1 MIDAHHHLW
10 DLGAV
15 DYPWLMEKGKKR
27 FFGDPTPIQRNYTI
41 DEHIELAGAH
51 GFKASVHIQVG
62 AANALEEAKWVD
74 KIAKQNPSWP
84 MVQVAFCDLSL
95 DDCEHQL
102 DELQKLSSVV
112 GVRQII
118 GRSPLEDTISGT
130 NTLLESDAFKAGLQ
144 SISDRGLSFDLQIIP
159 ELSEQCA
166 DVFSQ
171 FQDLKVILCHAG
183 SPYNRSTKGIA
194 AWAEDL
200 KHLSNLENVSCKLS
214 GLGMFEHNWTETSV
228 KPIVK
233 TVINQF
239 GPKRVMFGS
248 NFPVDSLSSSFDDLY
263 MRLNNIVGI
272 KNTEDIFFQ
281 TAQRTYFSKL
291 SIS

>member
-27 FFGDPTPIQRNYTI
+27 FFGDPTSIQRNYTI
-41 DEHIELAGAH
+41 DEHIELVGAH

-74 KIAKQNPSWP
+74 KIAIQNPSWP

-95 DDCEHQL
+95 GDCEHQL

-166 DVFSQ
+166 AVFSQ

-183 SPYNRSTKGIA
+183 SPYNRSTKGIE

-228 KPIVK
+228 KPIAK

-263 MRLNNIVGI
+263 MRLNKIIGI

-281 TAQRTYFSKL
+281 TARRTYFSKL

>member
-27 FFGDPTPIQRNYTI
+27 FFGDPTPIQRDYTI
-41 DEHIELAGAH
+41 DEHVELAGAH

-74 KIAKQNPSWP
+74 KIAKQNQSWP

-166 DVFSQ
+166 AVFSQ

-263 MRLNNIVGI
+263 KRLSNVIGI
-272 KNTEDIFFQ
+272 KNSEDIFFR

>member
-27 FFGDPTPIQRNYTI
+27 FFGDPTSIQRNYTI

-74 KIAKQNPSWP
+74 MIAKQNPSWP

-159 ELSEQCA
+159 ELSEKCA
-166 DVFSQ
+166 AVFSQ
-171 FQDLKVILCHAG
+171 FQDLTVILCHAG

-200 KHLSNLENVSCKLS
+200 KHLSNLANVSCKLS

-228 KPIVK
+228 KPIAK

-263 MRLNNIVGI
+263 TRLNNIIGTQ
-272 KNTEDIFFQ
+272 N
-281 TAQRTYFSKL
+281 S
-291 SIS
+291 

>member
-10 DLGAV
+10 DLGTV
-15 DYPWLMEKGKKR
+15 DYPWLMEKGEKR
-27 FFGDPTPIQRNYTI
+27 FFGDPTPIQRDYTI
-41 DEHIELAGAH
+41 DEHVELAGAH

-74 KIAKQNPSWP
+74 KIAKQNQSWP

-144 SISDRGLSFDLQIIP
+144 SVSDRGLSFDLQIIP

-166 DVFSQ
+166 AVFSQ

-200 KHLSNLENVSCKLS
+200 KHLSKLENVSCKIS

-228 KPIVK
+228 KPIAK

-263 MRLNNIVGI
+263 KRLSNVIGI
-272 KNTEDIFFQ
+272 KNSEDIFFR

>member
-27 FFGDPTPIQRNYTI
+27 FFGDPTSIQRNYTI

-130 NTLLESDAFKAGLQ
+130 NTLLESDEFKAGLQ
-144 SISDRGLSFDLQIIP
+144 SISNRGLSFDLQIIP

-214 GLGMFEHNWTETSV
+214 GLGMFEHSWTETSV
-228 KPIVK
+228 KPIAK

-263 MRLNNIVGI
+263 MRLNNIIGTQ
-272 KNTEDIFFQ
+272 NSEEIFFQ

>member
-15 DYPWLMEKGKKR
+15 DYPWLMEKGKRR

-62 AANALEEAKWVD
+62 ASNALEEAKWVD
-74 KIAKQNPSWP
+74 TIAKQNPSWP
-84 MVQVAFCDLSL
+84 IVQVAFCDLSL

-144 SISDRGLSFDLQIIP
+144 SISDRGLSCL
-159 ELSEQCA
+159 LYT
-166 DVFSQ
+166 
-171 FQDLKVILCHAG
+171 
-183 SPYNRSTKGIA
+183 SPSPRDRG
-194 AWAEDL
+194 
-200 KHLSNLENVSCKLS
+200 
-214 GLGMFEHNWTETSV
+214 
-228 KPIVK
+228 
-233 TVINQF
+233 
-239 GPKRVMFGS
+239 
-248 NFPVDSLSSSFDDLY
+248 
-263 MRLNNIVGI
+263 
-272 KNTEDIFFQ
+272 
-281 TAQRTYFSKL
+281 
-291 SIS
+291 

>member
-27 FFGDPTPIQRNYTI
+27 FFGDPTPIQRDYTI
-41 DEHIELAGAH
+41 DEHVELAGAH

-74 KIAKQNPSWP
+74 KIAKQNQSWP

-144 SISDRGLSFDLQIIP
+144 SVSDRGLSFDLQIIP

-166 DVFSQ
+166 AVFSQ

-200 KHLSNLENVSCKLS
+200 KHLSKLENVSCKIS

-228 KPIVK
+228 KPIAK

-263 MRLNNIVGI
+263 KRLSNVIGI
-272 KNTEDIFFQ
+272 KNSEDIFFR

>member
-130 NTLLESDAFKAGLQ
+130 NTLLECDAFKAGLQ

-228 KPIVK
+228 KL
-233 TVINQF
+233 
-239 GPKRVMFGS
+239 
-248 NFPVDSLSSSFDDLY
+248 SL
-263 MRLNNIVGI
+263 IHI
-272 KNTEDIFFQ
+272 
-281 TAQRTYFSKL
+281 
-291 SIS
+291 

>member
-27 FFGDPTPIQRNYTI
+27 FFGDPTSIQRNYTI

-102 DELQKLSSVV
+102 DE
-112 GVRQII
+112 
-118 GRSPLEDTISGT
+118 
-130 NTLLESDAFKAGLQ
+130 
-144 SISDRGLSFDLQIIP
+144 
-159 ELSEQCA
+159 
-166 DVFSQ
+166 
-171 FQDLKVILCHAG
+171 
-183 SPYNRSTKGIA
+183 
-194 AWAEDL
+194 
-200 KHLSNLENVSCKLS
+200 
-214 GLGMFEHNWTETSV
+214 
-228 KPIVK
+228 
-233 TVINQF
+233 
-239 GPKRVMFGS
+239 
-248 NFPVDSLSSSFDDLY
+248 
-263 MRLNNIVGI
+263 
-272 KNTEDIFFQ
+272 
-281 TAQRTYFSKL
+281 
-291 SIS
+291 

>member
-166 DVFSQ
+166 DVFSH

-214 GLGMFEHNWTETSV
+214 GLGMFEHSWTETSV
-228 KPIVK
+228 KPIAK

-263 MRLNNIVGI
+263 KRLNNIIGI
-272 KNTEDIFFQ
+272 KNTEDIFFK
-281 TAQRTYFSKL
+281 TAQQTYFQSYQ
-291 SIS
+291 

>member
-27 FFGDPTPIQRNYTI
+27 FFGDPTSIQRNYTI

-166 DVFSQ
+166 AVFSQ

-228 KPIVK
+228 KSIVK

-263 MRLNNIVGI
+263 MRLNNIIGI
-272 KNTEDIFFQ
+272 KNTEDIFFK

>member
-15 DYPWLMEKGKKR
+15 DYPWLMEKGEKR

-74 KIAKQNPSWP
+74 KIAKQNQSWP

-144 SISDRGLSFDLQIIP
+144 SVSDRGLSFDLQIIP

-166 DVFSQ
+166 AVFSQ

-200 KHLSNLENVSCKLS
+200 KHLSKLENVSCKIS

-228 KPIVK
+228 KPIAK

-263 MRLNNIVGI
+263 KRLSNIIGI
-272 KNTEDIFFQ
+272 KNSEDIFFR
-281 TAQRTYFSKL
+281 TAQRTYFS
-291 SIS
+291 

>member
-10 DLGAV
+10 DLDAV

-27 FFGDPTPIQRNYTI
+27 FFGDPTSIQRNYTI

-130 NTLLESDAFKAGLQ
+130 NTLLESDEFKAGLQ

-166 DVFSQ
+166 AVFSQ

-228 KPIVK
+228 KPIAK

-263 MRLNNIVGI
+263 TRLNNIIGI

>member
-1 MIDAHHHLW
+1 MVRALNDRCTSS
-10 DLGAV
+10 
-15 DYPWLMEKGKKR
+15 LMGFGCSRLPMVNGKGKKR

-130 NTLLESDAFKAGLQ
+130 NTLLESDAFKAGL
-144 SISDRGLSFDLQIIP
+144 
-159 ELSEQCA
+159 
-166 DVFSQ
+166 
-171 FQDLKVILCHAG
+171 
-183 SPYNRSTKGIA
+183 
-194 AWAEDL
+194 
-200 KHLSNLENVSCKLS
+200 
-214 GLGMFEHNWTETSV
+214 
-228 KPIVK
+228 
-233 TVINQF
+233 
-239 GPKRVMFGS
+239 
-248 NFPVDSLSSSFDDLY
+248 SLSQTEAFLLTYKLY
-263 MRLNNIVGI
+263 RNCQNN
-272 KNTEDIFFQ
+272 
-281 TAQRTYFSKL
+281 AQLYFHNSKIL
-291 SIS
+291 K

>member
-27 FFGDPTPIQRNYTI
+27 FFGDPTSIQRNYTI

-159 ELSEQCA
+159 ELLEQCA
-166 DVFSQ
+166 SVFSQ

-194 AWAEDL
+194 AWTEDL

-228 KPIVK
+228 KPIAK

-263 MRLNNIVGI
+263 KRLSNIIGI
-272 KNTEDIFFQ
+272 KNSEDIFFR

>member
-27 FFGDPTPIQRNYTI
+27 FFGDPTSIQRNYTI

-144 SISDRGLSFDLQIIP
+144 SVSDRGLSFDLQIIP

-166 DVFSQ
+166 AVFSQ

-183 SPYNRSTKGIA
+183 SPYNRSTKGVA

-214 GLGMFEHNWTETSV
+214 GLGMFEHSWTETSV
-228 KPIVK
+228 KPIAK

-263 MRLNNIVGI
+263 MRLNNIIGTQ
-272 KNTEDIFFQ
+272 NSEDIFFQ

>member
-10 DLGAV
+10 DLSAV

-27 FFGDPTPIQRNYTI
+27 FFGDPTSIQRNYTI

-95 DDCEHQL
+95 DECEHQL
-102 DELQKLSSVV
+102 DELQKISSVV

-130 NTLLESDAFKAGLQ
+130 NSLLESDAFKAGLQ

-166 DVFSQ
+166 TVFSH
-171 FQDLKVILCHAG
+171 FPDLKVILCHAG

-228 KPIVK
+228 KPIAK

-263 MRLNNIVGI
+263 MRLNNIIGT

>member
-10 DLGAV
+10 NLNAV

-27 FFGDPTPIQRNYTI
+27 FFGDPTPIQRDYLI
-41 DEHIELAGAH
+41 DEHIKLTAAL

-62 AANALEEAKWVD
+62 AADGLEEATWVN
-74 KIAKQNPSWP
+74 KIVNENQSWP
-84 MVQVAFCDLSL
+84 MVQVAFCDLSS
-95 DDCEHQL
+95 DQREIQL

-118 GRSPLEDTISGT
+118 GRSPAEDANSKT
-130 NTLLESDAFKAGLQ
+130 NELLTSDNFMQGLQ

-159 ELSEQCA
+159 DLSETCA
-166 DVFSQ
+166 AVFSH
-171 FQDLKVILCHAG
+171 FPDLKVILCHAG
-183 SPYNRSTKGIA
+183 SPYNRSIKGIS

-200 KHLSNLENVSCKLS
+200 KHLSKLENVSCKLS

-228 KPIVK
+228 KPIAK

-263 MRLNNIVGI
+263 KRLNNINGK
-272 KNTEDIFFQ
+272 KNSDDIFFQ
-281 TAQRTYFSKL
+281 TAQQTYFSKL

>member
-27 FFGDPTPIQRNYTI
+27 FFGDPTSIQRNYTI

-51 GFKASVHIQVG
+51 GFRASVHIQVG

-74 KIAKQNPSWP
+74 KIAKQNQSWP

-130 NTLLESDAFKAGLQ
+130 NTLLGSDAFRAGLQ

-166 DVFSQ
+166 AVFSQ

-200 KHLSNLENVSCKLS
+200 KHLSKLENVSCKLS

-228 KPIVK
+228 KPIAK

-263 MRLNNIVGI
+263 KRLSNIIGI
-272 KNTEDIFFQ
+272 KNSEDIFFR

>member
-10 DLGAV
+10 DLDAV

-194 AWAEDL
+194 AWTEDL

-228 KPIVK
+228 KPIAK

-263 MRLNNIVGI
+263 KRLNNIIGI
-272 KNTEDIFFQ
+272 KNTEDIFFK

>member
-10 DLGAV
+10 DLSAV
-15 DYPWLMEKGKKR
+15 DYPWLKEKGKKR
-27 FFGDPTPIQRNYTI
+27 FFGDPTPIQRDYSI
-41 DEHIELAGAH
+41 GEHIELAGAH
-51 GFKASVHIQVG
+51 GFKASVHIQLG

-95 DDCEHQL
+95 DECEHQL
-102 DELQKLSSVV
+102 DELQKISSVV

-130 NTLLESDAFKAGLQ
+130 NSLLESDAFKAGLQ

-166 DVFSQ
+166 AVFSQ
-171 FQDLKVILCHAG
+171 FQDLRVILCHAG

-228 KPIVK
+228 KPIAK

-263 MRLNNIVGI
+263 KRLNNIIGI
-272 KNTEDIFFQ
+272 KNTEDIFFK
-281 TAQRTYFSKL
+281 TAQRTYFSNL

>member
-1 MIDAHHHLW
+1 M
-10 DLGAV
+10 
-15 DYPWLMEKGKKR
+15 YKR
-27 FFGDPTPIQRNYTI
+27 Q
-41 DEHIELAGAH
+41 
-51 GFKASVHIQVG
+51 HIQVG

-130 NTLLESDAFKAGLQ
+130 NTLLGSDAFKAGLQ

-166 DVFSQ
+166 TVFSQ

-228 KPIVK
+228 KPIAK

-263 MRLNNIVGI
+263 KRLNKIIGI
-272 KNTEDIFFQ
+272 KHTEDIFFQ

>member
-41 DEHIELAGAH
+41 DEHIKLAGAH

-171 FQDLKVILCHAG
+171 FPDLKAILCHAG
-183 SPYNRSTKGIA
+183 SPYNRSTKGIT
-194 AWAEDL
+194 AWSEDL
-200 KHLSNLENVSCKLS
+200 KHLSKLENVSCKLS

-228 KPIVK
+228 KPIAK

-239 GPKRVMFGS
+239 GSKRVMFGS
-248 NFPVDSLSSSFDDLY
+248 NFPVDSLTSSFDDLFK
-263 MRLNNIVGI
+263 RLNNIIGTQ
-272 KNTEDIFFQ
+272 NSEDIFFQ
-281 TAQRTYFSKL
+281 TAKRTYFSKL
-291 SIS
+291 TIS

>member
-15 DYPWLMEKGKKR
+15 DYPWLMEKGEKR

-130 NTLLESDAFKAGLQ
+130 NTLLECDAFKAGLQ

-166 DVFSQ
+166 AVFSQ

-194 AWAEDL
+194 AWAEEL

-214 GLGMFEHNWTETSV
+214 GLGMFEHDWTETSV
-228 KPIVK
+228 KPIAK

-263 MRLNNIVGI
+263 KRLNNIIGI

-281 TAQRTYFSKL
+281 TAQQTYFSKL

>member
-10 DLGAV
+10 DLDAV

-27 FFGDPTPIQRNYTI
+27 FFGAPTSIQRNYTI

-51 GFKASVHIQVG
+51 GFKASVHIPGG
-62 AANALEEAKWVD
+62 AATALEEAKWVD

-144 SISDRGLSFDLQIIP
+144 SISNRGLSFDLQIIP
-159 ELSEQCA
+159 
-166 DVFSQ
+166 
-171 FQDLKVILCHAG
+171 
-183 SPYNRSTKGIA
+183 
-194 AWAEDL
+194 
-200 KHLSNLENVSCKLS
+200 
-214 GLGMFEHNWTETSV
+214 
-228 KPIVK
+228 
-233 TVINQF
+233 
-239 GPKRVMFGS
+239 
-248 NFPVDSLSSSFDDLY
+248 
-263 MRLNNIVGI
+263 
-272 KNTEDIFFQ
+272 
-281 TAQRTYFSKL
+281 
-291 SIS
+291 

>member
-10 DLGAV
+10 DLDAV

-27 FFGDPTPIQRNYTI
+27 FFGDPTSIQRNYTI

-166 DVFSQ
+166 TVFSQ

-194 AWAEDL
+194 AWTEDL

-228 KPIVK
+228 KPIAK

-263 MRLNNIVGI
+263 MRLNNIIGI
-272 KNTEDIFFQ
+272 KNSEDIFFQ